1 MAHSFLQTPTS
12 FIPSQH
18 TSHIST
24 MKKRRERKHRL
35 EKQEKEIKTKL
46 IMTNEEFKS
55 ITLDTAVLRIT
66 LRILHIHI
74 GSILY
79 LKTEA
84 INPLVNRIIETLI
97 ESDIIQPESEQY
109 HRYNIIVH
117 LQNYQQNQLL
127 QVFDFETPNHE

>member
-1 MAHSFLQTPTS
+1 
-12 FIPSQH
+12 
-18 TSHIST
+18 
-24 MKKRRERKHRL
+24 MKKRRERKQRL
-35 EKQEKEIKTKL
+35 ENKEENEIKTKL

-74 GSILY
+74 GSIIY

-84 INPLVNRIIETLI
+84 IHPLVDRIIETLI
-97 ESDIIQPESEQY
+97 ESDIIQPESEKY

-117 LQNYQQNQLL
+117 LQNYQQHQLL
-127 QVFDFETPNHE
+127 QVFEFETPDHE

>member
-1 MAHSFLQTPTS
+1 
-12 FIPSQH
+12 
-18 TSHIST
+18 
-24 MKKRRERKHRL
+24 MKKRRERKHRS
-35 EKQEKEIKTKL
+35 EKEEKEIKTKL

-74 GSILY
+74 GSIIY

-84 INPLVNRIIETLI
+84 INPLVDRIIETLI
-97 ESDIIQPESEQY
+97 ESDIISLESEKY

-117 LQNYQQNQLL
+117 LQHYQQRQLL
-127 QVFDFETPNHE
+127 QVLEFETPDHE

>member
-1 MAHSFLQTPTS
+1 
-12 FIPSQH
+12 
-18 TSHIST
+18 
-24 MKKRRERKHRL
+24 MKKRRERRHRL
-35 EKQEKEIKTKL
+35 KEEEEKEIKTKL

-74 GSILY
+74 GSIIY

-84 INPLVNRIIETLI
+84 IHPLVDRIIETLI
-97 ESDIIQPESEQY
+97 ESDIIQSESEKY

-117 LQNYQQNQLL
+117 LQNYQQRQLL
-127 QVFDFETPNHE
+127 QVFEFETPDHE

>member
-1 MAHSFLQTPTS
+1 
-12 FIPSQH
+12 
-18 TSHIST
+18 

-35 EKQEKEIKTKL
+35 EKEEKEIKTKL

-66 LRILHIHI
+66 LQILHIHI
-74 GSILY
+74 GSIIY

-84 INPLVNRIIETLI
+84 INPLVDRIIETLI
-97 ESDIIQPESEQY
+97 ESDIIQAESEKY
-109 HRYNIIVH
+109 HRYNIKVH

-127 QVFDFETPNHE
+127 QVFEFETPNHE

>member
-1 MAHSFLQTPTS
+1 
-12 FIPSQH
+12 
-18 TSHIST
+18 
-24 MKKRRERKHRL
+24 MKKRRERKQRIE
-35 EKQEKEIKTKL
+35 EKEKEIKTKL

-74 GSILY
+74 GSIIY

-84 INPLVNRIIETLI
+84 INPLVERIIETLI
-97 ESDIIQPESEQY
+97 ESDIIQHESEKY

-117 LQNYQQNQLL
+117 LQNYQQHQLL
-127 QVFDFETPNHE
+127 QVFEFETPDHE